1 LPQIPLPSRIGDLR
15 ASLILLGAVA
25 LLAVAGLAM
34 DGNWPKIARVST
46 SFLTYAVVLLAAV
59 GARRCTGS
67 FAPFRFRAFALAGGA
82 SGLVSG
88 LVRPD
93 VEADLVGAGVVAGA
107 LLLGG
112 FHWLALIQWRRLHS
126 LATR

>member
-1 LPQIPLPSRIGDLR
+1 MPSRTGDLR

-34 DGNWPKIARVST
+34 DGNWPKIARVWT
-46 SFLTYAVVLLAAV
+46 SYVVYVVVLLASV
-59 GARRCTGS
+59 GARRSEG
-67 FAPFRFRAFALAGGA
+67 ARIPFRAFALAGGSSGLA
-82 SGLVSG
+82 SGLV
-88 LVRPD
+88 RTE
-93 VEADLVGAGVVAGA
+93 VEADVVAVGVVAGA

-112 FHWLALIQWRRLHS
+112 VHWLALIQWRRLRS

>member
-1 LPQIPLPSRIGDLR
+1 M
-15 ASLILLGAVA
+15 ASLLLLAIVV

-46 SFLTYAVVLLAAV
+46 SFVAYCVVLLAAAGAERSE
-59 GARRCTGS
+59 GARVPC
-67 FAPFRFRAFALAGGA
+67 RAFALAGGA

-88 LVRPD
+88 LVRTD
-93 VEADLVGAGVVAGA
+93 VDIAVVVAGAIAGA

-112 FHWLALIQWRRLHS
+112 MHWFAHTCWRRTDS
-126 LATR
+126 LGAR